1 MMQGVT
7 LTSLYNTYRQL
18 RKQVNDR
25 LYKLE
30 RAKLTTESSAYRYAQ
45 REAFDSGYIKFNES
59 GKPRVE
65 YINSPKKTNVK
76 SLSTIVDELRTFL
89 ASKSS
94 TPSRIIATR
103 NKAYDTFVKHYP
115 NVNVSADDFGEFW
128 ADTYVQQFK
137 ALYGSQEVAYLLE
150 DVGTQTAKATA
161 EAVFD
166 RIQHTGVTVSID
178 DIRQMSQSP
187 TKEVS
192 IENW

>member
-1 MMQGVT
+1 MVQDIT

-45 REAFDSGYIKFNES
+45 RQAFDSGYMRFNES

-65 YINSPKKTNVK
+65 YINTPKKTNVK
-76 SLSTIVDELRTFL
+76 SLLSIVDELRTFL

-94 TPSRIIATR
+94 TPARIIATR
-103 NKAYDTFVKHYP
+103 NKAYDTFVSHYP
-115 NVNVSADDFGEFW
+115 NIHVSADDFGEFW

-137 ALYGSQEVAYLLE
+137 ALYGSQEAAYLLE
-150 DVGTQTAKATA
+150 DVGTQTARATA
-161 EAVFD
+161 EAVYD
-166 RIQHTGVTVSID
+166 RIQHTGATVSVD
-178 DIRQMSQSP
+178 DIRQISQGLL
-187 TKEVS
+187 E
-192 IENW
+192 E